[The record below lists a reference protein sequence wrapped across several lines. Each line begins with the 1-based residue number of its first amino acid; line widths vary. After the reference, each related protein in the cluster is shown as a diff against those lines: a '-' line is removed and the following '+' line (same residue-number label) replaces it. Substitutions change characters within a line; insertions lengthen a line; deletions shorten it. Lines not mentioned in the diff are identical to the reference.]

1 MPTRKGVPWGQP
13 PYDLKMSP
21 RPGGKSGA
29 FIMDKETALKASGLT
44 SRIESVKWS
53 LDYVESKIEKYLI
66 SIGYKRE
73 LISTASVGTNHTY
86 GYKRQK
92 DDGWNDIIRDYELSG
107 MSLKQ
112 VKQKY
117 T

>member
-1 MPTRKGVPWGQP
+1 MT
-13 PYDLKMSP
+13 DLYFGIKLI
-21 RPGGKSGA
+21 GGAIVIGLLVLIFLSI
-29 FIMDKETALKASGLT
+29 FIKRLISSIKEN
-44 SRIESVKWS
+44 RIK
-53 LDYVESKIEKYLI
+53 KYLT

-86 GYKRQK
+86 GYKRPK
-92 DDGWNDIIRDYELSG
+92 DDGWSDIIRDYELRG

-117 T
+117 K

>member
-1 MPTRKGVPWGQP
+1 MT
-13 PYDLKMSP
+13 DLYFGIKLISHVIVVGLFVLIFMSI
-21 RPGGKSGA
+21 
-29 FIMDKETALKASGLT
+29 FIKCLASSIKEN
-44 SRIESVKWS
+44 R
-53 LDYVESKIEKYLI
+53 IEKYLI

-73 LISTASVGTNHTY
+73 LIDTASVGDNHTY
-86 GYKRQK
+86 GYKRPNNN
-92 DDGWNDIIRDYELSG
+92 GWNDIIRDSELRG

>member
-1 MPTRKGVPWGQP
+1 MT
-13 PYDLKMSP
+13 DLYFGI
-21 RPGGKSGA
+21 RLIIA
-29 FIMDKETALKASGLT
+29 AIVVVLFILFLLWTLISCSISSFKKN
-44 SRIESVKWS
+44 R
-53 LDYVESKIEKYLI
+53 IEKYLT

-86 GYKRQK
+86 GYNRIRN
-92 DDGWNDIIRDYELSG
+92 DGWYDIIRDYELRN

-117 T
+117 K

>member
-1 MPTRKGVPWGQP
+1 MTELYFGIKLIGIAIVIG
-13 PYDLKMSP
+13 LF
-21 RPGGKSGA
+21 A
-29 FIMDKETALKASGLT
+29 LIFLLIFIKILIASIRE
-44 SRIESVKWS
+44 SRIER
-53 LDYVESKIEKYLI
+53 YLI

-86 GYKRQK
+86 GYKRLR
-92 DDGWNDIIRDYELSG
+92 DDGWHDIIRDYELRG

-117 T
+117 I

>member
-1 MPTRKGVPWGQP
+1 MT
-13 PYDLKMSP
+13 DLYFGIKLI
-21 RPGGKSGA
+21 GGAIVIGFLVLTFLII
-29 FIMDKETALKASGLT
+29 FIKCLVSSIKE
-44 SRIESVKWS
+44 SRIK
-53 LDYVESKIEKYLI
+53 KYLE

-86 GYKRQK
+86 GYKRPK
-92 DDGWNDIIRDYELSG
+92 NDGWSDIVRDSELRG

-117 T
+117 R

>member
-1 MPTRKGVPWGQP
+1 MESLEYFKNKLLRGSIMTELYFGIKLVGYAIVIG
-13 PYDLKMSP
+13 LFVLIFL
-21 RPGGKSGA
+21 A
-29 FIMDKETALKASGLT
+29 IFIKCLISSIKE
-44 SRIESVKWS
+44 SRV
-53 LDYVESKIEKYLI
+53 EKYLI

-86 GYKRQK
+86 GYKRLNN
-92 DDGWNDIIRDYELSG
+92 DSWNDIVRDYELKG
-107 MSLKQ
+107 VSLKQ

>member
-1 MPTRKGVPWGQP
+1 MTELYFG
-13 PYDLKMSP
+13 LKLIGIVIVIGLFVIVFLSI
-21 RPGGKSGA
+21 
-29 FIMDKETALKASGLT
+29 FIKLLIVSI
-44 SRIESVKWS
+44 RESM
-53 LDYVESKIEKYLI
+53 IEKYLI

-86 GYKRQK
+86 GYKRPK
-92 DDGWNDIIRDYELSG
+92 NDGLSDIIRDYELKG

>member
-1 MPTRKGVPWGQP
+1 MT
-13 PYDLKMSP
+13 DLYFGIKLI
-21 RPGGKSGA
+21 GGAIIIG
-29 FIMDKETALKASGLT
+29 FIILTCLILFIKCLISSFKED
-44 SRIESVKWS
+44 RIR
-53 LDYVESKIEKYLI
+53 KYLESI
-66 SIGYKRE
+66 SYKRE

-86 GYKRQK
+86 GYKRPK
-92 DDGWNDIIRDYELSG
+92 DNGRNDIIRDYELRG